1 MTYFQR
7 FWAQISLLVL
17 SVIGVGVSIYLAVEH
32 YKKAP
37 VACSN
42 SGIIN
47 CERVLNSVYGS
58 LPHTNIPIS
67 IPGLLFFL
75 VFACLALLSWF
86 VWPERK
92 ILVIGEVV
100 LSGLGLLTVFYLV
113 FVELVYLHNI
123 CEWCTSLHIIIFIS
137 LLIAVYQLLQ
147 LNAYEDNELEY
158 EDDEAIAPVSTHG
171 IQN

>member
-17 SVIGVGVSIYLAVEH
+17 SLIGVGVSIYLDVAH
-32 YKKAP
+32 YEKAP

-58 LPHTNIPIS
+58 IPHTNIPIS

-75 VFACLALLSWF
+75 AFACLALLSWL

-100 LSGLGLLTVFYLV
+100 LAALGLLTAFYLV

-123 CEWCTSLHIIIFIS
+123 CAWCTSLHIIIFIS

-147 LNAYEDNELEY
+147 LNVYEDDELEY
-158 EDDEAIAPVSTHG
+158 EDDEAIAPVSTHR